1 MSGTGRGAELP
12 GPRSALIIATSEYAD
27 GSLARLRSP
36 ARDGRELAG
45 VLGDPGIGGFDV
57 TTLSDPTA
65 QELRICLA
73 DFLAGRKPAELLLV
87 YLSCHGVLDRRNR
100 LYFAATDTRK
110 DLLAATGVE
119 SGWLLEQL
127 DDCRARSQILILD
140 CCFSGAFARGAKGA
154 GGDGGLDLG
163 RRLDSPGRGRVV
175 LTASRAHEYSFEGE
189 PLPDAGVPKPS
200 VFTAGLVHGLRT
212 GEADRDGDG
221 LISVE
226 DAYEHA
232 YAHVQAHGSGQ
243 TPQRWLFGAEG
254 RIWLARSPR
263 RPVPAAAAGGK
274 GAGEAPQEDAGSFL
288 KRAIAHVEA
297 QRYAE
302 ALADLNRSLSLRP
315 DHAPALA
322 LRAEVW
328 KVRGEN
334 ERALADLDRALALD
348 ASLGYAC
355 ASRGHLR
362 LVARHPDA
370 ALADL
375 DRAIELDPGYA
386 WAHALR
392 GDARLMRGE
401 HELAL
406 ADLDRAVAL
415 DPGSDYAHALRGEVY
430 RVTGRYREAVGA
442 FTHALGL
449 NPRNDWA
456 LARRAMVHVAMAQPD
471 AARADV
477 QAALSLNPDND
488 YALACR
494 GDLSLGRGENQA
506 ALADLDR
513 AVSLNPHNDYAH
525 ALRGEVYR
533 VTGDYR
539 MAIDAFRHALDLNPR
554 YDWVL
559 ARRGDALL
567 TLGDTA
573 AAQADLHR
581 ALELNPRNEAA
592 LTSRGDLYRS
602 LGQIE
607 PALVDLN
614 TALSISPGCVRA
626 LAVRAATLRLAGDVK
641 GAAADL
647 EQALRL
653 DRHHTR
659 ARLEVMR
666 LPARYRKRLWRLGA
680 S

>member
-430 RVTGRYREAVGA
+430 RVTG
-442 FTHALGL
+442 
-449 NPRNDWA
+449 
-456 LARRAMVHVAMAQPD
+456 
-471 AARADV
+471 
-477 QAALSLNPDND
+477 
-488 YALACR
+488 
-494 GDLSLGRGENQA
+494 
-506 ALADLDR
+506 
-513 AVSLNPHNDYAH
+513 
-525 ALRGEVYR
+525 
-533 VTGDYR
+533 DYR